1 MGTEKAVK
9 RFLIVLLCL
18 LLGTSACLYQYGYEM
33 KISEAEL
40 QQKINAKLPFSKN
53 YYALFKVTLEEA
65 DVKLMQDRV
74 RIQFDARLEPLN
86 PNSLL
91 NRLLHRTKQS
101 LISGSVDITASP
113 EYQPETG
120 QVFLSDVKVL
130 KLDIK
135 GVRDSQ
141 KFEQSVQNL
150 VTDYLATHPVYTLRE
165 NNLTKMFA
173 KSFLKSVT
181 VRDQMLKI
189 HFGA

>member
-1 MGTEKAVK
+1 
-9 RFLIVLLCL
+9 
-18 LLGTSACLYQYGYEM
+18 LYQFGYEM
-33 KISEAEL
+33 KISEIEL

-113 EYQPETG
+113 DYQPETG
-120 QVFLSDVKVL
+120 QVFLSGVKVL

-135 GVRDSQ
+135 GVRDSR

-150 VTDYLATHPVYTLRE
+150 VTDYLATHPVYTLK
-165 NNLTKMFA
+165 NNNFKRMFA
-173 KSFLKSVT
+173 KLFLKHV
-181 VRDQMLKI
+181 VVKDKALMLV
-189 HFGA
+189 FGN